1 MILDQQVFDFGYAK
15 SCCIRWYGQGVV
27 REKELRCFYLI
38 IHTNYASQ
46 TILSAQCGL
55 YWSTNDWTAV

>member
-1 MILDQQVFDFGYAK
+1 MNLGVVT
-15 SCCIRWYGQGVV
+15 WYGQGVV

>member
-1 MILDQQVFDFGYAK
+1 MIKLKKKKKKK
-15 SCCIRWYGQGVV
+15 SKYGQGVV